1 VLCRVCVKAH
11 NIAHRFSHSF
21 FRSLFMRSKSVLRT
35 KSAEIRNYL
44 VLCTHVYTSR
54 VLVRPGLRE
63 SIEFSNKSVTLPR
76 VSFRIIFAWYHC
88 LRPRHALSVR
98 NSHAISRTT
107 YAKHRALLF
116 IAARITARKKGKSS
130 QKYIR
135 IFFNDCSTGR
145 VKYSDLR

>member
-1 VLCRVCVKAH
+1 
-11 NIAHRFSHSF
+11 
-21 FRSLFMRSKSVLRT
+21 VLRT

-54 VLVRPGLRE
+54 VLERPGLRE

-88 LRPRHALSVR
+88 LRPWHALSVC
-98 NSHAISRTT
+98 NSHAISRAT

-116 IAARITARKKGKSS
+116 IAARITARKKARKKLGKKGNLLENISG
-130 QKYIR
+130 
-135 IFFNDCSTGR
+135 FFSIIVLPDA
-145 VKYSDLR
+145 